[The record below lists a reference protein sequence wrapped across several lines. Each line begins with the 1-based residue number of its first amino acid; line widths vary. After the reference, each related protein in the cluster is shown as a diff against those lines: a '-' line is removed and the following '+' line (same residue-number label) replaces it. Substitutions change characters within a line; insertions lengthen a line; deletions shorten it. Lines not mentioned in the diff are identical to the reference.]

1 MEDRNEKGD
10 GFSDE
15 ERRELAFE
23 ILRDV
28 VSGKVG
34 GSTPTRLSAISY
46 TDAGE
51 PVPMYDGTSPDGYGS
66 FICEYMP
73 LATVETLITES
84 SRIYDE
90 IQERERLNFG
100 RAYRTEDVRRMA
112 AVATRFLLND
122 LQRAISEA
130 LTEAFLDARL
140 IAEAV
145 LVMGV
150 AEELEPQA
158 TAFYGKPAKVTADA
172 RGEIEEAARRV
183 ADSKRFHLRDLLG
196 RLPHIIAETRR
207 GRRPL
212 VTLEKIRSTR
222 DKLISEGLPAGVPEV
237 ADELGRDESTVY
249 RCLKDSGKTLDDL

>member
-1 MEDRNEKGD
+1 
-10 GFSDE
+10 
-15 ERRELAFE
+15 
-23 ILRDV
+23 
-28 VSGKVG
+28 
-34 GSTPTRLSAISY
+34 
-46 TDAGE
+46 
-51 PVPMYDGTSPDGYGS
+51 MYDGTSPDGYGS

-90 IQERERLNFG
+90 MQERERINFG

-150 AEELEPQA
+150 AEGLEPVMLQRL
-158 TAFYGKPAKVTADA
+158 FWSAKEHRVHSFTLRSE
-172 RGEIEEAARRV
+172 RGSRQTSLAQL
-183 ADSKRFHLRDLLG
+183 H
-196 RLPHIIAETRR
+196 RL
-207 GRRPL
+207 
-212 VTLEKIRSTR
+212 S
-222 DKLISEGLPAGVPEV
+222 LIF
-237 ADELGRDESTVY
+237 
-249 RCLKDSGKTLDDL
+249 